1 MAKNNH
7 KSNNITMI
15 NTNCESVKKI
25 KSGKYQWIPTDICC
39 MRLCLPSTI
48 VNENMLYLNILT
60 KTRLNKEKI
69 LNIPCHNDHII
80 YVVIYNLLHATV
92 SVPGVSHSLPVLEAE
107 TNGRTNLPTNVS
119 VAISTTSSS
128 ALHSAAQ
135 SSGTTWLVM
144 LSQSSRV
151 HGSGQPGRW
160 SS

>member
-1 MAKNNH
+1 M
-7 KSNNITMI
+7 
-15 NTNCESVKKI
+15 NTNRYLLHALMLTFYNCKWEYALLKYTYKDKVK
-25 KSGKYQWIPTDICC
+25 Q
-39 MRLCLPSTI
+39 R
-48 VNENMLYLNILT
+48 
-60 KTRLNKEKI
+60 KI